1 MNIPKLYKYNKKNIF
16 KMEENLNS
24 DVKETEVSENLH
36 IHIEGEENN
45 VEEKDMP
52 EFDYDN
58 LTDDEKE
65 RIDEINDLIKAEKID
80 PTTAMNIL
88 INAVQV
94 SYDKEHFN
102 DLDRYLIAKSLTT
115 FKDLSDKG
123 EDIVIKTT

>member
-1 MNIPKLYKYNKKNIF
+1 
-16 KMEENLNS
+16 MEENLNS
-24 DVKETEVSENLH
+24 EVKETEVSENLH
-36 IHIEGEENN
+36 IQIEGDENN
-45 VEEKDMP
+45 GESKEMP
-52 EFDYDN
+52 EFDYDS
-58 LTDDEKE
+58 LTDDEKA

-115 FKDLSDKG
+115 FKDLSEKG